1 VIGRTSTIIKEA
13 CVESY
18 HEAVEAF
25 SNGADRLEV
34 CSRLD
39 LDGLTPDKMIVE
51 KIIQKVNLPVKVMIR
66 PRGGDFNY
74 TNTEIDK
81 MCQDIKHFKD
91 LSLDGIVIG
100 VLDSNYKIDM
110 SNLLKL
116 CEKAFPLKITFH
128 KAIDQTNNIIQEVR
142 KLSQIKKIHS
152 ILTSGGKPNANL
164 GKEIIKSLIKTF
176 STDIDFIVAGSI
188 TSDNFDMIHKL
199 IGANEYHG
207 KNIVGKKPCPIT

>member
-1 VIGRTSTIIKEA
+1 
-13 CVESY
+13 
-18 HEAVEAF
+18 
-25 SNGADRLEV
+25 
-34 CSRLD
+34 
-39 LDGLTPDKMIVE
+39 
-51 KIIQKVNLPVKVMIR
+51 
-66 PRGGDFNY
+66 
-74 TNTEIDK
+74 

-91 LSLDGIVIG
+91 FSLDGIVIG

-176 STDIDFIVAGSI
+176 STDMDFIVAGSI